1 MTDNEIMKN
10 VRCCADHYCKDCSLQ
25 GKPNCKETL
34 LCFAWNTMYNQKA
47 EIEKLTINMNAFGLG
62 MKRES
67 ERADNAEAE
76 IEKLHPYKLHYGNL
90 RMEIAREVCDRLKA
104 KASNSVMES
113 NGVVIEATRSYTISK
128 LEIDNLVKEMEKENE

>member
-76 IEKLHPYKLHYGNL
+76 IEKLQPYKLHYGNL
-90 RMEIAREVCDRLKA
+90 RMEIAREVCDRVKDIIPA
-104 KASNSVMES
+104 IDDTYIES
-113 NGVVIEATRSYTISK
+113 MVEEHIND
-128 LEIDNLVKEMEKENE
+128 LLKEMEKEDGELD